1 VFDSS
6 QLIASTNDV
15 AGRSRKV
22 KQREFVLA
30 ESFFRRALLLLVKAV
45 DELDE
50 TLDRFLGRGAVFLA
64 IIGRPQWQPSVG

>member
-50 TLDRFLGRGAVFLA
+50 TPDRFLDRGAVFLA
-64 IIGRPQWQPSVG
+64 IIGRPQWQLSVG